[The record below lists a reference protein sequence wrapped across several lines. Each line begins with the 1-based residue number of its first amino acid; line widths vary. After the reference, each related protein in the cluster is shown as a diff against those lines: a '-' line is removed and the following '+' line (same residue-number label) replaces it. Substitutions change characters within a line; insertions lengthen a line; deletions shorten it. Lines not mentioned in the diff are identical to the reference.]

1 MVPGTS
7 PYPRK
12 SGKRGLES
20 RLKHRIWWQG
30 RVKSLQDTPPIAGAG
45 NDAQNSAIKRGIAP
59 SVKEGRNMAKDGTA
73 RGGQRVGS
81 GRKPRPLAE
90 RIIEGKELQAE
101 PIGEAE
107 ELDAADMPPPK
118 EWMLRDQKNG
128 KPLGAKEIYEED
140 YRWLRKM
147 GCDRTISPALVQQ
160 HAMCVARWIQ
170 CENAISEFGFI
181 AKHPTT
187 GAPIASP
194 YVSMSR
200 DFLKQVNQ
208 TWYQIAQFVR
218 ENSQSVISG
227 PTPQD
232 ELMEKLLSG
241 R

>member
-1 MVPGTS
+1 MNTFYEPLLQ
-7 PYPRK
+7 
-12 SGKRGLES
+12 LEAYTQIRE
-20 RLKHRIWWQG
+20 RLKKEKKIQLITGCVDSQKTHLMYGLG
-30 RVKSLQDTPPIAGAG
+30 RDWPVRLILTY
-45 NDAQNSAIKRGIAP
+45 N
-59 SVKEGRNMAKDGTA
+59 
-73 RGGQRVGS
+73 
-81 GRKPRPLAE
+81 
-90 RIIEGKELQAE
+90 EL
-101 PIGEAE
+101 
-107 ELDAADMPPPK
+107 K
-118 EWMLRDQKNG
+118 
-128 KPLGAKEIYEED
+128 AKEIYEED